1 MDTQHK
7 IISVGESSSISGG
20 VKKFLLSS
28 SVAALLLPGLAFA
41 AFNDVTLATDVVL
54 SVGGVT
60 VTVSGTNAV
69 IESMTVGASSFTVAL
84 LPNSF
89 IEVQSTDRKVIATDA
104 PANYIVT
111 DTCSAT
117 ASTLK
122 LSSSISTG
130 SMTITPSSATC
141 SGNASGNSAT
151 TVSTGSGAG
160 SSVGGGGGGGGG
172 LYVPPKTTTPAAAT
186 QAVAAPSTTAA
197 PAATASASAAASG
210 SITADFGLGA
220 KGSNVSSLQSILEAK
235 GFLKMPA
242 GVSKGTYGALTRSAV
257 QAYQK
262 SKGIS
267 QTGYIGP
274 LTRASLN
281 ADLGVSAL
289 VAPAAAAAAAAPSAS
304 AAANASA
311 NASFNRD
318 LETGSRGADVKSLQ
332 AYLNSHGS
340 QISAS
345 GAGSPGNETEL
356 FGGLT
361 RAALAKW
368 QKSVGITPAVG
379 YFGPKTRAYIAAN
392 P

>member
-1 MDTQHK
+1 M
-7 IISVGESSSISGG
+7 
-20 VKKFLLSS
+20 KKFLIPS
-28 SVAALLLPGLAFA
+28 SVVALLLPGLALAAYNDTSFA
-41 AFNDVTLATDVVL
+41 TGVVL
-54 SVGGVT
+54 SIGGVT

-69 IESMTVGASSFTVAL
+69 IESMSVSTSAISVSL

-89 IEVQSTDRKVIATDA
+89 IEVQSTDRKVIATNA
-104 PANYIVT
+104 PAGYIVT

-130 SMTITPSSATC
+130 SMTITPSSGTC
-141 SGNASGNSAT
+141 SGNASGNST
-151 TVSTGSGAG
+151 TVVSTGSGAG
-160 SSVGGGGGGGGG
+160 SAGGGGGGGG
-172 LYVPPKTTTPAAAT
+172 YTPTTRAAAATTPATA
-186 QAVAAPSTTAA
+186 AA
-197 PAATASASAAASG
+197 PATAVVATPATPASSLGARL
-210 SITADFGLGA
+210 TAEFGLGG
-220 KGSNVSSLQSILEAK
+220 KGSNVEALQTFLETK

-242 GVSKGTYGALTRSAV
+242 GVSKGTYGTLTRTAV
-257 QAYQK
+257 MSYQK

-274 LTRASLN
+274 QTRVAVN
-281 ADLGVSAL
+281 AELGA
-289 VAPAAAAAAAAPSAS
+289 SAS
-304 AAANASA
+304 AASPAAPATVVASE
-311 NASFNRD
+311 NASFKRD
-318 LETGSRGADVKSLQ
+318 LETGSKGSDVRALQ
-332 AYLNSHGS
+332 AYLNSHGFS
-340 QISAS
+340 IAAS

-368 QKSVGITPAVG
+368 QASVGITPAAG